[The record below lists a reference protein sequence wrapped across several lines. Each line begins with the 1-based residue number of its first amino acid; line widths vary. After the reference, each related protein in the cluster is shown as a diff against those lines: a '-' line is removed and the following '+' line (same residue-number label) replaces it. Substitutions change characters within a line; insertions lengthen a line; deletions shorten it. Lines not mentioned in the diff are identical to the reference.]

1 MCWHPIELVLGAW
14 RVIAGATERT
24 HAHSVSV
31 MYVTENE
38 KQKVTKD
45 RKAGKN
51 SRGSMGATGIS
62 IGIGSCIVLLVLA
75 SLKRTS
81 EWRIQNILEKKTIEM
96 RLGW

>member
-1 MCWHPIELVLGAW
+1 M
-14 RVIAGATERT
+14 TEP
-24 HAHSVSV
+24 
-31 MYVTENE
+31 ENE
-38 KQKVTKD
+38 KQKAKKD

-51 SRGSMGATGIS
+51 SRGSVGATGI
-62 IGIGSCIVLLVLA
+62 GVGSCIVLA